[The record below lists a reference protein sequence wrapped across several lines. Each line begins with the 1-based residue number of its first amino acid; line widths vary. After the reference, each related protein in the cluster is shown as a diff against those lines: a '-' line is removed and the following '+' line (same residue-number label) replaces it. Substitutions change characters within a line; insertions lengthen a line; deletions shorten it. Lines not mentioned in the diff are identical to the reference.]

1 MEKIINFASV
11 DIMSISTEENLKLKN
26 NSNHD
31 NLIHQFIFNEI
42 DEFSKDVIR
51 NLANDHSESLFQ
63 SNNLSLISEQKEIE
77 RLIEETFR
85 SQGIPITCVENPE
98 LISTVFKFEKPDSLL
113 PDFKT
118 KLSSVKQLGISESRA
133 STSYLLNPYFFGYK
147 LSIDI
152 FLTSLY
158 CGEICKDLTEGLILI
173 LMDKYGIEYM
183 HLFKYVSGIANKYL
197 IESRLRGDENDESF
211 ISGIKTISGIYSDDI
226 FKRYIFNS
234 GIILATRN
242 LDNLNTL
249 LKKD

>member
-1 MEKIINFASV
+1 
-11 DIMSISTEENLKLKN
+11 MSISTEENLKLKN

-42 DEFSKDVIR
+42 DEFSKDVIK

-63 SNNLSLISEQKEIE
+63 SNSLSLVSEQKEIE
-77 RLIEETFR
+77 RIIEETFR

-113 PDFKT
+113 PDFKA
-118 KLSSVKQLGISESRA
+118 KLSSIKQLGISESGA

-158 CGEICKDLTEGLILI
+158 CNEKCKDLNPGLILI
-173 LMDKYGIEYM
+173 LIDKYGIEYM
-183 HLFKYVSGIANKYL
+183 HLYKYVSEIASKYL
-197 IESRLRGDENDESF
+197 IEGRLKGDKNYEAF
-211 ISGIKTISGIYSDDI
+211 ISGIKSISGIFDEDI
-226 FKRYIFNS
+226 FKRYVFNA
-234 GIILATRN
+234 GLILADQN
-242 LDNLNTL
+242 LET
-249 LKKD
+249 LKKLLG